1 MGIKNFLWLVVL
13 ASLWGPAFL
22 LMKVAVEDIPPF
34 TIVAGRV
41 AIAAIVLYIVLKMQ
55 GYSLPKFGPMWKHF
69 AIAGFTLNALP
80 YALLSW
86 GEQHIDSALASI
98 LIGTDPI
105 FVVLLAHIF
114 TNDDRLTPSKAL
126 GALVGFGGL
135 VALVA
140 PALFE
145 GVHAT
150 TWGLLA
156 AVGAAASYA
165 VGMVYVRQTLR
176 GLPPLVGPTA
186 QVSTAALYM
195 IPLSLVFDR
204 SYALPTP
211 SWQAIA
217 AVLTLAVVSTALTY
231 VIYYWLMERTEATN
245 VAMVA
250 YLVPITGTIMSV
262 VVLHERLGWNAY
274 LAFALIMIGL
284 MFVNGLIKPAT
295 WRRRVTDTMF
305 RPSAAH

>member
-1 MGIKNFLWLVVL
+1 MGIKNFLWLVLL

-22 LMKVAVEDIPPF
+22 LMKVAVEDIPPL

-41 AIAAIVLYIVLKMQ
+41 TIAAIVLYVVLKGQ
-55 GYSLPKFGPMWKHF
+55 GYSLPKFGKVWKHF
-69 AIAGFTLNALP
+69 AIAGLTLNALP
-80 YALLSW
+80 YVLLSW
-86 GEQHIDSALASI
+86 GEQYIDSALASI

-114 TNDDRLTPSKAL
+114 TTDDRLNPAKAL

-156 AVGAAASYA
+156 AAGAAASYG
-165 VGMVYVRQTLR
+165 VGAVYVRQTLR

-195 IPLSLVFDR
+195 VPLSLVFER
-204 SYALPTP
+204 PYALPTP

-217 AVLTLAVVSTALTY
+217 AVLILALVCTALTY
-231 VIYYWLMERTEATN
+231 VIYYRLIERTEATN
-245 VAMVA
+245 VSMVA
-250 YLVPITGTIMSV
+250 YLVPIVGTIMSV

-274 LAFALIMIGL
+274 LAFALIMMGV
-284 MFVNGLIKPAT
+284 MFVNGLVKPIT
-295 WRRRVTDTMF
+295 WRRRVAAAF
-305 RPSAAH
+305 RPSTMH